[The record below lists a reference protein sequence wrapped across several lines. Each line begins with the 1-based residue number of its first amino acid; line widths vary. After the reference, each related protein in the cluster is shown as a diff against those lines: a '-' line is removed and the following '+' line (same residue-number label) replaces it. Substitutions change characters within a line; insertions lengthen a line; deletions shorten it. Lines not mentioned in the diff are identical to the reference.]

1 MPHTPT
7 TPSSPSGT
15 RTGTSGAVHRSGSS
29 CLARWESSIST
40 SLGRS
45 ATPTRRSSQSGS
57 VGRRSHSWARGPVA
71 RSSSSAAF
79 GWSPR
84 RTPRSAVRA
93 LKAASSVASRCSS
106 YLRSLSRKSFF
117 WFERPWIWLAIIMI
131 GENTMNMSE

>member
-1 MPHTPT
+1 M
-7 TPSSPSGT
+7 
-15 RTGTSGAVHRSGSS
+15 
-29 CLARWESSIST
+29 
-40 SLGRS
+40 SL
-45 ATPTRRSSQSGS
+45 
-57 VGRRSHSWARGPVA
+57 RSHSWARGPVA
-71 RSSSSAAF
+71 RSSSSAAS

-117 WFERPWIWLAIIMI
+117 WFERPWIMLAIIMI